1 MASFVAFCRRFGTRV
16 HFMKKGFSRPIR
28 AHGGHFLRH
37 PGFRVMVYLGTLG
50 INVGSSGTVNAVEN
64 R

>member
-1 MASFVAFCRRFGTRV
+1 
-16 HFMKKGFSRPIR
+16 MKKGFDRPIR

-37 PGFRVMVYLGTLG
+37 PGFRVMVYLGTLAV
-50 INVGSSGTVNAVEN
+50 NVGSSGTVNAVEN